1 MSGQTSVLAEGSSRT
16 LPVTESVLTTPT
28 ILENDET
35 LDEKL
40 DDAEDGVRIID
51 WDGENDPE
59 NPFNWAR
66 RRKWLSCI
74 TVSLLTFISPLSA
87 TYVTGSQYK
96 IANHFG
102 VSDGSPLV
110 GLLTSI
116 FCASSGTLAKGVAAE
131 RAFRDIS
138 ACLCFRTLAT
148 WTAQRD
154 VRPCAR
160 AANLSGLV
168 HRVQLRLFVG
178 T

>member
-1 MSGQTSVLAEGSSRT
+1 M
-16 LPVTESVLTTPT
+16 PT
-28 ILENDET
+28 ILADDET

-51 WDGENDPE
+51 WDGEHDPE
-59 NPFNWAR
+59 NPFNWSR

-116 FCASSGTLAKGVAAE
+116 FCA
-131 RAFRDIS
+131 
-138 ACLCFRTLAT
+138 
-148 WTAQRD
+148 
-154 VRPCAR
+154 
-160 AANLSGLV
+160 
-168 HRVQLRLFVG
+168 
-178 T
+178 